1 MKTKFTKLISSCL
14 SVIFATTL
22 CFNNISAL
30 ANPNTVSQN
39 NAALH
44 ATFAAAQTG
53 VMNHPVDV
61 SAILHNVLN
70 ESMNLN
76 SIIHDISANSLA
88 NFHNVSIE
96 LGNNAQA
103 VTNTTYLTPAEAIA
117 VNQVLVNGTGHQ
129 SLVLDALGQAT
140 GGSFNFTSLPTTNT
154 NLLIPANVVANDN
167 NASFN
172 LSGSLANFG
181 DIYVSSNASNH
192 YAAVISLENLYN
204 GANALITTNAQS
216 GVSTPTDLTINV
228 SNDFIN
234 AGTISSPH
242 NLTIATGADLV
253 NYNTGVLTAA
263 NDLTATVG
271 SGYLQN
277 NGLIDAV
284 NGNLSITSGNADLFA
299 VNGIDGNFESGQNV
313 TLASNSSSTN
323 NSNFLVYG
331 GNFAAGSLKT
341 DNVSLNG
348 GKANDYFVVDNIN
361 GQLNTSGN
369 NFGIISYGNLN
380 LNNFA
385 ITGDPLIAS
394 TGNIILPSTNIYTG
408 GYDFVVIAGGNIT
421 ANPNTSIVIDTS
433 ITGYAIVNNGT
444 QVATVVTNS
453 GQNYNAYNGGSG
465 NVTLVAGSNFS
476 ITNPYP
482 GVNNALTLT
491 GGNATGGYVN
501 LNGVSLINTQAYLAV
516 APPSPPSNYTNVN
529 PDFNGGNVI
538 IAAYAGSEA
547 GSGTVSLASTTG
559 PSTIITTGAI
569 NNGVNLNNISNTG
582 SVSQPGTTDP
592 AMINGFVTIIAGSLT
607 NTSAPAI
614 TTGEIL
620 TTPSNLGGII
630 SPTGTYY
637 GGQVTLL
644 NQTPN
649 LNNTAGTAVNPY
661 FSFVSPLN
669 SNFAGQLP
677 IQTPGSNAQG
687 ADAPQLPTLIA
698 GSQAYPNG
706 RGNPFTNVL
715 ALTSGAGS
723 GFNNSITINGSIITP
738 GANVSIAGIGDIII
752 NGSIS
757 SGSQGVSI
765 YSASNIY
772 VGAGSYAAVQP
783 PIGTFEAGI
792 TATSQLG
799 TGTITLETTGGLNG
813 AQGYSNIYTAG
824 QILAQNINI
833 ITQNNGGFLINAS
846 PNTTGTGIGVIN
858 ESNILI
864 NLNGSGSVQ
873 ASASSILFGT
883 NLTFISGSGS
893 FGSSTSEPL
902 NTNIVYGSFN
912 TAGNVFV
919 NNGLK
924 SNVANE
930 QTVQIN
936 QSTAGGIF
944 SFANNGNISVF
955 GNITASGYIS
965 LSSAATYNGAVQ
977 VSNGSI
983 ILGSAILTAPSVA
996 ITANGNGDINE
1007 IAGEIVTT
1015 NLYISSSGGSIGS
1028 LANPIVTN
1036 ASYAIVPAQYS
1047 SNISASTTSTG
1058 NIYINDVASVTQ
1070 YGNPIIIVAGATANS
1085 YSLTAATANVS
1096 LLGQINA
1103 SSISFN
1109 IPTGYFNVNG
1119 GSLFAQPVAGGSGGT
1134 INLTANSINFSGG
1147 NLQLVADGLGN
1158 GNGGNINIDLT
1169 GNLPLFLGQQAG
1181 EVYLQANGGS
1191 VGSAS
1196 GNAGTV
1202 SINTLGSIY
1211 SGANPITV
1219 TPLGVNGNGGNIYLN
1234 TAGLLYYGSSINVSG
1249 VGNGAGGIID
1259 FVVNSQIP
1267 FNVGNPAIDSNGVA
1281 GSIVSDSGL
1290 QSISG
1295 GGSITINNLG
1305 GGFVNTSPIIGAVV
1319 NITVGSNSQ
1328 LQVGNTI
1335 GSFVSSPS
1343 PLVPPGQTTLTS
1355 NGNGS
1360 IVELSPQAYV
1370 IGNIVNLNSTSAN
1383 IGGSGSLVVNAGVIN
1398 VNTAGAGSV
1407 YNVGQT
1413 LSLTSNTGAGFIFQ
1427 GSQSAGIQ
1435 NINTGVNGG
1444 PGGNIIVS
1452 DLGTLTFLNN
1462 AHIITGGYAG
1472 GSVNIYNWSS
1482 APSAAIYF
1490 YYGVNISTH
1499 SQYANSGQGYVSV
1512 SMGAFNATNNTNP
1525 NAGLI
1530 QIQNNGVNVSS
1541 YPYVYFG
1548 TNGITAAG
1556 PGNVLNF
1563 KGSAIILDT
1572 GTHAASS
1579 IVLGG
1584 FDTITADPV
1593 GFNGSIPASL
1603 NVPGLGVL
1611 NGNAANANNVNSN
1624 NAPLTADYSIFS
1636 SPNSILNTNTLI
1648 SNPLNTNESKSIYTD
1663 KFNMNGG
1670 YSNDASEDNMV
1681 SSNIQT
1687 ILPIAYNTS
1696 VNNKVAQVLTQNNDV
1711 NHYKLNNGALLIHTD
1726 KNTQIEGSNAKLNLK
1741 ANTLALI
1748 VSNQH
1753 GITVYNLIDKSANS
1767 VVLTVNNDKI
1777 AINPGQCIAI
1787 AHNMN
1792 SDFSLINPLTK
1803 VGYRSEQKVNTSG
1816 VNLIKADYSII
1827 TLINS
1832 VPAVKALLHSNEN
1845 KVKHLVNDLYKA
1857 SAIIYQS
1864 NMANGM
1870 YHQVSHPKTVAMR

>member
-22 CFNNISAL
+22 CFNNVSAL
-30 ANPNTVSQN
+30 ANPNPNTVSQN
-39 NAALH
+39 NSALH

-96 LGNNAQA
+96 VGNNAQA

-117 VNQVLVNGTGHQ
+117 VNQALNGHQ

-140 GGSFNFTSLPTTNT
+140 SGSFNFASLPTNAT

-181 DIYVSSNASNH
+181 DIYVSSSASNH
-192 YAAVISLENLYN
+192 NAAAISLENLYN

-234 AGTISSPH
+234 AGTISSSH
-242 NLTIATGADLV
+242 NLTVTTGADLM
-253 NYNTGVLTAA
+253 NYNTGALIAS

-284 NGNLSITSGNADLFA
+284 NGNLSITSGNTDLFA
-299 VNGIDGNFESGQNV
+299 VNGVTGNFESGQNV
-313 TLASNSSSTN
+313 TLSSNSSATN

-331 GNFAAGSLKT
+331 GDYSAGSLKT
-341 DNVSLNG
+341 DSVSLNG
-348 GKANDYFVVDNIN
+348 SKANDYFVVDNIN
-361 GQLNTSGN
+361 GQFNTSGH
-369 NFGIISYGNLN
+369 NFGIISFGNLN

-385 ITGDPLIAS
+385 ITGDPLIAAS
-394 TGNIILPSTNIYTG
+394 GNIVLPSTNIYTG
-408 GYDFVVIAGGNIT
+408 GYDLVVIAGGNIT

-433 ITGYAIVNNGT
+433 ITGYAIVNDT
-444 QVATVVTNS
+444 SQVATVITNS
-453 GQNYNAYNGGSG
+453 GQNYNVYNGGSG
-465 NVTLVAGSNFS
+465 NVTLIAGSNFTAPFS
-476 ITNPYP
+476 YP
-482 GVNNALTLT
+482 GVTNALTLT

-529 PDFNGGNVI
+529 PNFNGGNVI
-538 IAAYAGSEA
+538 IAAYAGSEL

-582 SVSQPGTTDP
+582 SISQPGSTDP
-592 AMINGFVTIIAGSLT
+592 AMINGFVTIIAGSLS
-607 NTSAPAI
+607 NTSTPAI

-649 LNNTAGTAVNPY
+649 LVNTSNQIVNPY
-661 FSFVSPLN
+661 FSYVSPLN

-677 IQTPGSNAQG
+677 IQTPGSNGQG

-698 GSQAYPNG
+698 GLAAYPNG
-706 RGNPFTNVL
+706 RGNPFTNVM

-738 GANVSIAGIGDIII
+738 GSNVSIAGIGDIII

-757 SGSQGVSI
+757 TGSQGVTI

-799 TGTITLETTGGLNG
+799 NGTVTLETTGGLNG

-846 PNTTGTGIGVIN
+846 PNSNGAGIGVIN

-912 TAGNVFV
+912 TAGSVFV

-924 SNVANE
+924 SNIANE

-936 QSTAGGIF
+936 QSTASVF

-965 LSSAATYNGAVQ
+965 LNSAAIYNGAPQ
-977 VSNGSI
+977 ASNGSI

-1015 NLYISSSGGSIGS
+1015 NLYISSNGGSIGS
-1028 LANPIVTN
+1028 LTNPIVTN

-1047 SNISASTTSTG
+1047 ANVSASTTSTG

-1070 YGNPIIIVAGATANS
+1070 FGNPIIIVAGATANS
-1085 YSLTAATANVS
+1085 YSLTAATANIS

-1103 SSISFN
+1103 STISFN

-1119 GSLFAQPVAGGSGGT
+1119 GSLFAQTVAGGNGGT

-1147 NLQLVADGLGN
+1147 NLQLVADALGN
-1158 GNGGNINIDLT
+1158 GNGGNITLDLT

-1191 VGSAS
+1191 AGSSS

-1202 SINTLGSIY
+1202 TINTLGSIY

-1219 TPLGVNGNGGNIYLN
+1219 TPLGVNGNGGNIYIN
-1234 TAGLLYYGSSINVSG
+1234 TAGLLYYGSAINVSG
-1249 VGNGAGGIID
+1249 VGSGAGGIIN

-1267 FNVGNPAIDSNGVA
+1267 FNVGNPALDSNGVA

-1295 GGSITINNLG
+1295 GGSISINNLD

-1360 IVELSPQAYV
+1360 IVELSPQPYV
-1370 IGNIVNLNSTSAN
+1370 IGNIVNLISTSAN
-1383 IGGSGSLVVNAGVIN
+1383 IGYGALVVNAGVIN
-1398 VNTAGAGSV
+1398 VNTAGAASV

-1462 AHIITGGYAG
+1462 AHIITGGYGG

-1482 APSAAIYF
+1482 SPSAAIYF

-1525 NAGLI
+1525 NAGSI

-1556 PGNVLNF
+1556 PGNILNF

-1624 NAPLTADYSIFS
+1624 SAPLTADYSIFS

-1648 SNPLNTNESKSIYTD
+1648 SNPLNTNDSKSSYAEQ
-1663 KFNMNGG
+1663 FNMSTG
-1670 YSNDASEDNMV
+1670 YNNDESEDNMV

-1687 ILPIAYNTS
+1687 ILPIAYTTS
-1696 VNNKVAQVLTQNNDV
+1696 VNNKVAQVLDQNSDV
-1711 NHYKLNNGALLIHTD
+1711 NLYKLNNGALLIHTD
-1726 KNTQIEGSNAKLNLK
+1726 KNTQIVGKNAKLNLK
-1741 ANTLALI
+1741 ANTLALV

-1792 SDFSLINPLTK
+1792 SDFSLVNPLTK

-1832 VPAVKALLHSNEN
+1832 VPAVKALLHSHDA

-1864 NMANGM
+1864 NMAQGM